1 MEERSA
7 YTGFLPWRG
16 PFILDLIVIGMVF
29 VLIALAWSVYSV
41 KYHRRYQRHKVT
53 QLTLAG
59 GLLILLILFEVDIQ
73 FFENW
78 RARAD
83 LSPYYD
89 AATKSGL
96 VVQSLAIHLVFATT
110 TLALWLLIIARALKH
125 FPSPPGPN
133 RHSSFHARWGM
144 VAAIDM
150 ALTAVTGWVFYFLA
164 FVA

>member
-1 MEERSA
+1 MEERVD

-16 PFILDLIVIGMVF
+16 PFMLDAIVIGMVF
-29 VLIALAWSVYSV
+29 VLIALAWSIYSV
-41 KYHRRYQRHKVT
+41 KYRHRYQRHKIT
-53 QLTLAG
+53 QLCLSG
-59 GLLILLILFEVDIQ
+59 GLLILLILFEIDIQ
-73 FFENW
+73 FLENW

-89 AATKSGL
+89 AATRSGL
-96 VVQSLAIHLVFATT
+96 VVQSLGIHLFFATT
-110 TLALWLLIIARALKH
+110 TLALWLLIIVRALKQ
-125 FPSPPGPN
+125 FPNPPGPN

-150 ALTAVTGWVFYFLA
+150 VLTAVTGWVFYYLA